1 MQSRSFEFI
10 RHQRIQWLLI
20 ALTLTVL
27 GAVVA
32 TLVAYE
38 RQRTLRREGELM
50 MLQARVIDE
59 NLSQQLAGMAAALE
73 SVRDK
78 MAALPVGKLSQVSE
92 RLKALTDAMPGVRTM
107 LVADAGGTI
116 RASNWPNVVGK
127 DVSQRG
133 YFQMARAHLSPEQL
147 YVSEPFET
155 LLNVYSLNVVKT
167 WADEH
172 GRFAGIISATL
183 DPEYFQV
190 LLHSVLYAPD
200 MRSTVIHGNGMAFIA
215 IPSANPIAGHNLR
228 VPGSFFSRHVE
239 SGRRE
244 SLLSGRT
251 HFSGEER
258 MAAYRTVQP
267 EALHMDQPLILSV
280 SRAQDAVLAPWH
292 KLAWLYGL
300 AYLAVA
306 LVVCISTFLLQRKQK
321 ELVRLTMLRERESRE
336 HAEKIDLAL
345 AGGDLGLWE
354 LDLATGQRTVNA
366 RAQHML
372 GLAADAPAEALPAWI
387 QRIHPDDRDAF
398 KSTLGTSGVFAI
410 DYRAMH
416 QNGQWVWIH
425 SRGKPTRWDGDGAP
439 QHLTGTYLD
448 ITQRKNAEAQ
458 VAALAFHDPLTHLPN
473 RRLLQDRLAQVQHAS
488 ARTHALAALLFLDLD
503 RFKWVN
509 DTHGHD
515 AGDHLLQQVAQR
527 LQASVRPSDTVA
539 RLGGD
544 EFVLLIHPLGETV
557 QQATVHAKTIADTV
571 LAALR
576 QPVILG
582 NVPHTITTS
591 IGIAL
596 FCGTAESAEQ
606 LLKRADRA
614 MYQAKAV
621 GRDQAHVDDSLNAA

>member
-1 MQSRSFEFI
+1 MQLAASAFT
-10 RHQRIQWLLI
+10 RHQRIQWLCVL
-20 ALTLTVL
+20 LTLAVL
-27 GAVVA
+27 GAVGTA
-32 TLVAYE
+32 LAAYE
-38 RQRTLRREGELM
+38 HQRTLQREGELM

-59 NLSQQLAGMAAALE
+59 NLGQQLTGMVAALE
-73 SVRDK
+73 SAREK
-78 MAALPVGKLSQVSE
+78 MATLPAGKLSQVSE

-107 LVADAGGTI
+107 LVTDAGGII

-133 YFQMARAHLSPEQL
+133 YFQRARAQPLPDRL

-155 LLNVYSLNVVKT
+155 LLNVYSLNIVKVWT
-167 WADEH
+167 DEH
-172 GRFAGIISATL
+172 GRFAGVISATL

-200 MRSTVIHGNGMAFIA
+200 MRSTLVHGNGMAFIA
-215 IPSANPIAGHNLR
+215 IPAGNRIAGTNLNF
-228 VPGSFFSRHVE
+228 PDSLFSQHIG
-239 SGRRE
+239 SGRHE
-244 SLLSGRT
+244 SLLSGYT

-280 SRAQDAVLAPWH
+280 SRALDAVLAPWH

-366 RAQHML
+366 RAQLMV
-372 GLAADAPAEALPAWI
+372 GLAADAPAEALPVWI

-410 DYRAMH
+410 DYRARH

-425 SRGKPTRWDGDGAP
+425 SRGKPTRRDDDGAP

-448 ITQRKNAEAQ
+448 ITQRKDAEAQ

-488 ARTHALAALLFLDLD
+488 ARTQALAALLFLDLD

-515 AGDHLLQQVAQR
+515 AGDYLLQQVAQR
-527 LQASVRPSDTVA
+527 LQACVRPSDTVA

-544 EFVLLIHPLGETV
+544 EFVLLVHSLGETPE
-557 QQATVHAKTIADTV
+557 QAAARARTIADAV

-576 QPVILG
+576 LPIMLG
-582 NVPHTITTS
+582 GMPYTVTTS
-591 IGIAL
+591 IGVAL
-596 FCGTAESAEQ
+596 FRGTVESAEQ
-606 LLKRADRA
+606 LLQRADRA
-614 MYQAKAV
+614 MYRAKAV
-621 GRDQAHVDDSLNAA
+621 GRDQAYVDDSVSAA